1 VKARPVVLLLGPSRE
16 AISGVS
22 THLNL
27 LLPAETLAREFD
39 LAHFQVGSEGRS
51 EGPLRR
57 WLRLAADPIRLAA
70 AILRHDAGLVH
81 VNTSLNARAYWRDI
95 VYVAVAK
102 LLGSR
107 VLYQVHG
114 GQLPQNFLG
123 GGRLAGALLRFTL
136 RLPDV
141 VVVLASVELDAYRAF
156 LPGQPVA
163 LVPNGIDCERFLRNN
178 RAAAEPQAPLRLA
191 FIGRLARE
199 KGVFEILE
207 AMRLARE
214 KGVAARLLVAGGGPD
229 EQSLRQRVHELA
241 LEREVTF
248 VGVLDEQG
256 KAQLLGRC
264 DVLLLPS
271 YSEGLP
277 YALLE
282 AMAAGAVPVVTP
294 VGAMPDVVIE
304 GLHGLFVPVAD
315 AQALADAIGS
325 LAADRASLARM
336 RAACRARVAAAFSIG
351 RVADDLR
358 ALYSTLLKHHVRN
371 RRLGRSPT

>member
-16 AISGVS
+16 ALSGVS

-27 LLPAETLAREFD
+27 LLPSAALAREFD

-51 EGPLRR
+51 EGRLRR
-57 WLRLAADPIRLAA
+57 WLRLAADPLRLAA
-70 AILRHDAGLVH
+70 AILRHDAGVVH

-95 VYVAVAK
+95 AYVAVAK
-102 LLGSR
+102 LLGAR

-114 GQLPQNFLG
+114 GELPQKFLG
-123 GGRLAGALLRFTL
+123 GGRLAGAFLRFTL

-141 VVVLASVELDAYRAF
+141 LVVLASVELDAYRAF
-156 LPGQPVA
+156 VPGQPVA
-163 LVPNGIDCERFLRNN
+163 LVPNGIDCERFLRHG
-178 RAAAEPQAPLRLA
+178 RPAPEPRAPLALA

-214 KGVAARLLVAGGGPD
+214 AGVAARLLVAGAGPD
-229 EQSLRQRVHELA
+229 EESLRQCVQELD
-241 LEREVTF
+241 LRREVTF
-248 VGVLDEQG
+248 VGVLDDKG
-256 KAQLLGRC
+256 KARLLGQS
-264 DVLLLPS
+264 DALLLPS

-282 AMAAGAVPVVTP
+282 AMAAGAVPVVTR
-294 VGAMPDVVIE
+294 VGAMPDVVTE
-304 GLHGLFVPVAD
+304 GQHGLFVPHAD
-315 AQALADAIGS
+315 PQALAAAIGS

-336 RAACRARVAAAFSIG
+336 RDACRRRIASAFSIA

-358 ALYSTLLKHHVRN
+358 ALYSTLLKNHVRN